1 MISQADGF
9 DKWLSPQPARWVPST
24 DRGDPGGAAKTAK
37 GVRLYASR
45 AFDKGD
51 EGKYNKWVKV
61 VQFATFVAE
70 EPRTTPMQLS
80 RRADYGVRLILDLAM
95 QPQDTRSSTQEIA
108 ARQSIPLP
116 FLAKIISQLSLA
128 GLVVTFRGA
137 GGGVTLARPATDI
150 NLLQVVEALDGP
162 IALNRCLLQPGT
174 CPREDHCPVHET
186 WQAIQHQLATALRET
201 SFAQLAKRESSK
213 LAQQA

>member
-1 MISQADGF
+1 MDAVNGG
-9 DKWLSPQPARWVPST
+9 RY
-24 DRGDPGGAAKTAK
+24 PGCKAEQTAK
-37 GVRLYASR
+37 WVRLYATR
-45 AFDKGD
+45 GFDKAD

-61 VQFATFVAE
+61 VQFATLVAE
-70 EPRTTPMQLS
+70 EPRTTSMQLS
-80 RRADYGVRLILDLAM
+80 RRADYGVRLILDLAV
-95 QPQDTRSSTQEIA
+95 QPQETRSSTQEIA

-162 IALNRCLLQPGT
+162 IALNRCLLQPGA

-186 WQAIQHQLATALRET
+186 WQTIQHQLATVLRET
-201 SFAQLAKRESSK
+201 TFDQLARREIGG